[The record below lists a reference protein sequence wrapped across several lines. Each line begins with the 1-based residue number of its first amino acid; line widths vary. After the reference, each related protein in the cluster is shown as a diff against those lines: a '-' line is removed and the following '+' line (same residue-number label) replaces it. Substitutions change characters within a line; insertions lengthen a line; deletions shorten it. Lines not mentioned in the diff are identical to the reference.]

1 MSTSKPSFLEPF
13 TFARTGKTARNRVV
27 LAAMTNKQSNPD
39 GTLGEDEHRWLM
51 PRIQGGFGVIT
62 TCAAHVSPDGQGWAG
77 ELGVFDDAHIPGL
90 RRLATEIH
98 AAGALGL
105 VQIFHG
111 GVRAPSA
118 LTGQQPWSA
127 STFDLDVPGFEKPR
141 AATPE
146 DIARVIDHFAAAARR
161 VAEAGF
167 DGVELHGAHG
177 YLFNQFLGRKTNTRT
192 DAWGGAP
199 LENRARLLLEAL
211 DAVRARVPADFL
223 VGIRTSPE
231 LEEQGITLDESL
243 QVARWLTERGIDFLH
258 VSNWDSFKRPAA
270 HPDIDRPLTTWFR
283 NAVGADVPILATG
296 AITTPAQGEAVM
308 GHGADLIG
316 LARVTI
322 ANPAWPREAARP
334 GYEPLQPPL
343 AHAALRER
351 GLSDAFIEYVR
362 RFGMVREA

>member
-1 MSTSKPSFLEPF
+1 MSRPSFLEPF
-13 TFARTGKTARNRVV
+13 TFVRTGKTTRNRVV

-39 GTLGEDEHRWLM
+39 GTLGEDEHRWLV
-51 PRIQGGFGVIT
+51 PRIQGGFGIIT
-62 TCAAHVSPDGQGWAG
+62 TCAAHVAPDGQGWPG

-90 RRLATEIH
+90 RRLATDIH

-127 STFDLDVPGFEKPR
+127 SDFTLDVPGFEQPR
-141 AATPE
+141 AATEE
-146 DIARVIDHFAAAARR
+146 DIARVIAQFAEAARR

-167 DGVELHGAHG
+167 AGVEMHGAHG
-177 YLFNQFLGRKTNTRT
+177 YLFSQFLGRKTNTRA
-192 DAWGGAP
+192 DGWGGAP
-199 LENRARLLLEAL
+199 LENRARLLLTAL

-223 VGIRTSPE
+223 VGVRISPE
-231 LEEQGITLDESL
+231 LEEQGIALDESL

-270 HPDIDRPLTTWFR
+270 YPDVDRPLTTWFR
-283 NAVGADVPILATG
+283 DAVGPDVPIIATG
-296 AITTPAQGEAVM
+296 AITTPAEGEAVM

-322 ANPAWPREAARP
+322 ANPGWPHEAARP
-334 GYEPLQPPL
+334 GYEPLRPPL
-343 AHAALRER
+343 TRAELHAR
-351 GLSDAFIEYVR
+351 GLSDGFIDYVQ
-362 RFGMVREA
+362 RFGMLREA